1 MNGAS
6 GGAPAPH
13 GTGPGGT
20 GSVVLIGP
28 PGAGCTTV
36 GRALA
41 DLWGVPVSDLA
52 GTVARAL
59 GTRPELA
66 LVAVPET
73 RYRAVEAATALDLL
87 AAATRHRR
95 VVALGS
101 GALTDERVR
110 RALDA
115 VDESGGRVIALTAS
129 TRRLASRNG
138 LDAPRSMALGNVHHE
153 FVQML
158 QARQALCRELARAQ
172 VDTTGTT
179 PGEAAAAIAASR

>member
-6 GGAPAPH
+6 GGEPRPV
-13 GTGPGGT
+13 

-28 PGAGCTTV
+28 PGAGCTAV

-73 RYRAVEAATALDLL
+73 RYRSVEATTDRSRLSVSTSVVATAFW
-87 AAATRHRR
+87 ATRA
-95 VVALGS
+95 VGS
-101 GALTDERVR
+101 AAKRSVS
-110 RALDA
+110 A
-115 VDESGGRVIALTAS
+115 VMVSW
-129 TRRLASRNG
+129 
-138 LDAPRSMALGNVHHE
+138 SMAGFCV
-153 FVQML
+153 FT
-158 QARQALCRELARAQ
+158 A
-172 VDTTGTT
+172 
-179 PGEAAAAIAASR
+179 PG

>member
-6 GGAPAPH
+6 GGEPRPV
-13 GTGPGGT
+13 

-28 PGAGCTTV
+28 PGAGCTAV

-41 DLWGVPVSDLA
+41 DLWGVPVSD
-52 GTVARAL
+52 L

-73 RYRAVEAATALDLL
+73 RYRSVEAMTALDLL
-87 AAATRHRR
+87 AAAGRRRR

-101 GALTDERVR
+101 GALADERVR
-110 RALDA
+110 RALGA

-153 FVQML
+153 FVRML
-158 QARQALCRELARAQ
+158 RARQALCRELARAE
-172 VDTTGTT
+172 VDTTAAT
-179 PGEAAAAIAASR
+179 PEEVAAVIAAGR